1 MRTCDFRRI
10 VVRPYTRF
18 VTAILAISIGNTR
31 THIGRFLDGAEEL
44 DASEQILNT
53 ESELIVERIAHH
65 WENLDDDEGVV
76 AIASVNDAFA
86 KPLEDSASMSLA
98 SVVILRLRFRRSSI
112 PKRRLASI
120 VCSVRRR
127 RSIASSKRAL

>member
-10 VVRPYTRF
+10 AVRPYTRF

-65 WENLDDDEGVV
+65 WENLDDDE
-76 AIASVNDAFA
+76 
-86 KPLEDSASMSLA
+86 PLW
-98 SVVILRLRFRRSSI
+98 RLQ
-112 PKRRLASI
+112 A
-120 VCSVRRR
+120 
-127 RSIASSKRAL
+127 

>member
-1 MRTCDFRRI
+1 M
-10 VVRPYTRF
+10 
-18 VTAILAISIGNTR
+18 TAILAISIGNTR

-86 KPLEDSASMSLA
+86 KPLEARISG
-98 SVVILRLRFRRSSI
+98 RLGVDVSRIGRDIAQRFRRNSI
-112 PKRRLASI
+112 PRRRLASI
-120 VCSVRRR
+120 VCSVRLR